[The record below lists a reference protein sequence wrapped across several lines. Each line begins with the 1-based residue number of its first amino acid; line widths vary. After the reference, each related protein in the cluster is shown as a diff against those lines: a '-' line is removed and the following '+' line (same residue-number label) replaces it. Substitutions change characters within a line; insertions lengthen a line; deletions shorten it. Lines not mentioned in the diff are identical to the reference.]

1 MSKSLAYWLQSGL
14 NACPRNFFRK
24 WFAFQGCRAVRPRGG
39 AMKETVFK
47 AYGLT
52 GAENERRPKTPPT
65 EIVAFLDQASWVT
78 SAVD

>member
-1 MSKSLAYWLQSGL
+1 
-14 NACPRNFFRK
+14 
-24 WFAFQGCRAVRPRGG
+24 
-39 AMKETVFK
+39 MKETVFK